1 YVDGFWLDTTNVSPM
16 NKFATLVRATG
27 YVTVAECTPK
37 RRTFRCGPGESGA
50 GLSRLHAAR
59 SSRPF
64 EQSPETFGNGL
75 PIGIGLTLNVS
86 ATLAR
91 A

>member
-1 YVDGFWLDTTNVSPM
+1 LDTTNVSPM

-64 EQSPETFGNGL
+64 EQSLAMVALCVRSE
-75 PIGIGLTLNVS
+75 LTSSEHQEPAKPSGCANRL
-86 ATLAR
+86 R
-91 A
+91 